1 MKADRELYSRLED
14 IHFEYERIT
23 SIVSILQQFISE
35 GCVDVTGLPKNVM
48 SYSLY
53 EIEIRLQDITEDLSK
68 IILNGSVLKGGA
80 SSMKRLIKETIVLSF
95 PMWFILLMVAYWLKF
110 GYVL

>member
-23 SIVSILQQFISE
+23 SIVGILQQLISD
-35 GCVDVTGLPKNVM
+35 GCVEVAGLPENVM

-53 EIEIRLQDITEDLSK
+53 EIETRSRDITEDLSK
-68 IILNGSVLKGGA
+68 ILLNGSVLKGGRA
-80 SSMKRLIKETIVLSF
+80 Q
-95 PMWFILLMVAYWLKF
+95 
-110 GYVL
+110 

>member
-23 SIVSILQQFISE
+23 SVVDILQQFVSE
-35 GCVDVTGLPKNVM
+35 GCVEVASLPENVM

-53 EIEIRLQDITEDLSK
+53 EIRTRLQDITEDLSK
-68 IILNGSVLKGGA
+68 IILNGSVLRGGQA
-80 SSMKRLIKETIVLSF
+80 Q
-95 PMWFILLMVAYWLKF
+95 
-110 GYVL
+110 

>member
-23 SIVSILQQFISE
+23 SVVNILQQFVSE
-35 GCVDVTGLPKNVM
+35 GCVEVAGLPENVM

-53 EIEIRLQDITEDLSK
+53 EIRTRLQDITEDLSK
-68 IILNGSVLKGGA
+68 IILNGSVLKGGQA
-80 SSMKRLIKETIVLSF
+80 Q
-95 PMWFILLMVAYWLKF
+95 
-110 GYVL
+110 